1 MVGLIPYSSFNRALA
16 KKKKSTLLTD
26 KSKQML
32 IQTRPTIASKSCSFI
47 EREVSSSINS
57 VP

>member
-16 KKKKSTLLTD
+16 KKKSTLLTD